1 MDWEILRNLTPE
13 GRKAVLAT
21 MVRRRYTAGNTL
33 FFEGDPGDSLHLM
46 AKGRVAIRVT
56 TPMGETATLTV
67 LGPGETFGEQA
78 LLTADARRTASAVA
92 LEPAETLLLHRAEF
106 QTLLRQHPSIADVLV
121 EVLAAQV
128 RRLSTLVVDAH
139 FVDADRRVCRRLA
152 DLAAMSAGETAP
164 FAIVL
169 TQDDLASM
177 AGTTRP
183 TTNRALKALASD
195 GLITLTRGKIV
206 INEPQRLDL
215 LAYGRGPRPP
225 R

>member
-1 MDWEILRNLTPE
+1 MDWEILRNLTPD
-13 GRKAVLAT
+13 GRKAILAT
-21 MVRRRYTAGNTL
+21 MVRRRYAAGNSL
-33 FFEGDPGDSLHLM
+33 FFEGDPGDSLHLL

-128 RRLSTLVVDAH
+128 RRLSVLVVDAH
-139 FVDADRRVCRRLA
+139 FVDADRRVSRRLA
-152 DLAAMSAGETAP
+152 DLAAMTPQASAPLT
-164 FAIVL
+164 IVL

-177 AGTTRP
+177 AGTSRP
-183 TTNRALKALASD
+183 TTNRALKVLADD
-195 GLITLTRGKIV
+195 GLITVTRGKIV
-206 INEPQRLDL
+206 ILDPERLAT
-215 LAYGRGPRPP
+215 LAYGRGWRPA